1 MGSSLSSS
9 PSDSIASE
17 PQLAPSSNSQ
27 VKRPSEVTRWVR
39 MAIFAR
45 LADTQPNSTLMGR
58 ILPGSI
64 KNRVGFGF
72 LKKKTPKRVRV
83 RSGFLQNLA
92 RTRIR
97 PNLVIYIYIYII
109 TKISS
114 HQPTLSNALS
124 LSISLALPKKTK
136 TKI

>member
-1 MGSSLSSS
+1 
-9 PSDSIASE
+9 
-17 PQLAPSSNSQ
+17 
-27 VKRPSEVTRWVR
+27 

-58 ILPGSI
+58 ILPGPI

-72 LKKKTPKRVRV
+72 LKKKTPKRVLV

-97 PNLVIYIYIYII
+97 PNLVIYIYIYIY
-109 TKISS
+109 
-114 HQPTLSNALS
+114 NY
-124 LSISLALPKKTK
+124 
-136 TKI
+136 

>member
-58 ILPGSI
+58 ILPGPI

-72 LKKKTPKRVRV
+72 FKKKP
-83 RSGFLQNLA
+83 RSGFGSG
-92 RTRIR
+92 RDFYKTWPEPGSGPTR
-97 PNLVIYIYIYII
+97 LYIYIY
-109 TKISS
+109 
-114 HQPTLSNALS
+114 NY
-124 LSISLALPKKTK
+124 
-136 TKI
+136 